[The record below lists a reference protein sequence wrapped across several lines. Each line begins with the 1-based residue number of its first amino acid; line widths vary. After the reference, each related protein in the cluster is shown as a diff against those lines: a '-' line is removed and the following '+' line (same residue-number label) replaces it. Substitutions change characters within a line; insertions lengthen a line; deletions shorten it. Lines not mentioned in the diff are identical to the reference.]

1 MNEAPSSYHI
11 GAHAFMADRLA
22 AGLYLVPTPIGNLGD
37 ITLRALQVL
46 AAADFIYCEDTRVTI
61 KLLDRYGI
69 RARLKSYHDHNT
81 EISGK
86 VIMLDIISGHVIAL
100 CSDAGTPLISDP
112 GFPLVR
118 DCIAAGL
125 KVEALPGAS
134 ALLPALQ
141 LAGFPTDRFTF
152 LGFLPQKKSERIRFL
167 KDMTARNE
175 TLVVYESPHRILDCL
190 VDMEII
196 FANRRLSVS
205 REISKLH
212 EETLRGTA
220 SEILAILKPRPAIKG
235 EFVVVI
241 EPQEPVPE
249 IVGDAEIQQAIET
262 ALMANPASKAA
273 SLVSKKY
280 NLPREEIYAR
290 ILKLKGKS

>member
-1 MNEAPSSYHI
+1 MNEAIRNYHI
-11 GAHAFMADRLA
+11 AAHAFTADRLTP
-22 AGLYLVPTPIGNLGD
+22 GLYLVPTPIGNLGD
-37 ITLRALQVL
+37 ITIRALQVL
-46 AAADFIYCEDTRVTI
+46 AAADFIYCEDTRVTV

-69 RARLKSYHDHNT
+69 RGRLKSYHDYNT

-86 VIMLDIISGHVIAL
+86 VIMLDINAGHAIAL

-125 KVEALPGAS
+125 KIEALPGAS
-134 ALLPALQ
+134 ALLPSLQ

-152 LGFLPQKKSERIRFL
+152 LGFLPQKQSERLRFL
-167 KDMTARNE
+167 QDMALRTE

-190 VDMEII
+190 VDMEAT
-196 FANRRLSVS
+196 FASRRISVS

-220 SEILAILKPRPAIKG
+220 GEILAILKPRPTIRG
-235 EFVVVI
+235 EFVVVV

-249 IVGDAEIQQAIET
+249 IASDAEIQQAIES
-262 ALMANPASKAA
+262 ALKDNPASKAA
-273 SLVSKKY
+273 GLVSKKH
-280 NLPREEIYAR
+280 NLPRDDIYAR
-290 ILKLKGKS
+290 ILSLKGKT